1 MATKRKVARATSPI
15 RPEPA
20 KRPRQTELVD
30 DSLDSPRPEEQH
42 SYVQREFYPA
52 EMSNE
57 RCKQYNNN
65 ELPRPIEDLNR
76 ALEETKLQRSQ
87 IAGGEAVVHW
97 FKRDLRTTDNR
108 ALSMASAKA
117 KSMGVPLVCMFIV
130 SPQDYQAHLTSAA
143 RVDFELRTLEVMKED
158 LGERDIPLYVTT
170 AQERKEVPRH
180 MLQKFEEWGA
190 KHVFCNIEYEV
201 DELRREAKL
210 VKSCLEKGISFTAVH
225 DDVVVPP
232 GTLKSGAGKQYS
244 VYSPWL
250 KAWTKHLHEH
260 PHLLE
265 TSEPPTHNP
274 PTART
279 TFPALFSS
287 PIPEAPPNK
296 ALPPETRTHLAHL
309 WPAGEHAA
317 LTRLDHYLTSK
328 ASTYKTSRNFPAVPA
343 TAMLSV
349 HFSAGTLAART
360 AVRCARAANKPALR
374 LETGD
379 PGLVCWISELA
390 WRDFYKHILAQWP
403 YVCMSKPFKYEY
415 SDIEWDHSPQL
426 FAKWCEG
433 KTGYPIVD
441 AAMRQLN
448 TMGWM
453 HNRCRM
459 IVASFLAKDL
469 LLDWRLGERYF
480 MEKLIDGDFA
490 SNNGGWGFSASTG
503 VDPQPYFR
511 VFNPLLQSE
520 KFDEAGEYIR
530 KWVPELKGVVGRA
543 VHDPYGRGAG
553 GEAEKSGYPRM
564 VVEHRVQRERALE
577 RYKEGLGRGTAN
589 VGGGVHN

>member
-42 SYVQREFYPA
+42 SYVQRELYPA

-57 RCKQYNNN
+57 RCKQYNND

-265 TSEPPTHNP
+265 ASSPPSPNP
-274 PTART
+274 PPARK
-279 TFPALFSS
+279 TFPTLFSS
-287 PIPEAPPNK
+287 PIP
-296 ALPPETRTHLAHL
+296 
-309 WPAGEHAA
+309 AA
-317 LTRLDHYLTSK
+317 
-328 ASTYKTSRNFPAVPA
+328 
-343 TAMLSV
+343 
-349 HFSAGTLAART
+349 
-360 AVRCARAANKPALR
+360 
-374 LETGD
+374 
-379 PGLVCWISELA
+379 
-390 WRDFYKHILAQWP
+390 
-403 YVCMSKPFKYEY
+403 
-415 SDIEWDHSPQL
+415 
-426 FAKWCEG
+426 
-433 KTGYPIVD
+433 
-441 AAMRQLN
+441 
-448 TMGWM
+448 
-453 HNRCRM
+453 
-459 IVASFLAKDL
+459 
-469 LLDWRLGERYF
+469 
-480 MEKLIDGDFA
+480 
-490 SNNGGWGFSASTG
+490 
-503 VDPQPYFR
+503 
-511 VFNPLLQSE
+511 
-520 KFDEAGEYIR
+520 
-530 KWVPELKGVVGRA
+530 
-543 VHDPYGRGAG
+543 
-553 GEAEKSGYPRM
+553 
-564 VVEHRVQRERALE
+564 
-577 RYKEGLGRGTAN
+577 
-589 VGGGVHN
+589 